1 MKHLLFVV
9 LLILT
14 CSCQDNVSEDSA
26 GMHLSLVTRSV
37 SQDYFD
43 WETADFMP
51 VPQGMTPVNSPWIG
65 AGSLI
70 GSYDLDVVNDRKKSE
85 GWVLLYNTFT
95 TDATKFTP
103 NPYFV
108 LYNKYRGT
116 MRIYYYITDSF
127 ITTSS
132 NVIENLSLFSGDYNS
147 YLLNYADCE
156 AIDNSDIRTSIQR
169 IQSKPLDGSMPVAAH
184 RWYMAEYEL
193 AYDPEIAN
201 IPYDKIKLNFGL
213 NYRNITEIKLN
224 GTIVGDI
231 EGTIGEQKKGEFV
244 KAFNKETG
252 KAVLSNVSYKA
263 LKALGNEKTGEN
275 KIGLSNDTYKNLL
288 NKAGSIAS
296 DAVGGVWGAAVGLL
310 NSMLFGTKTASSTPF
325 KANIH
330 TNMEASGSVTNDGS
344 MPSMPI
350 SMYVPGTDIPANA
363 PGRLPLYNK
372 ILGVVKLDG
381 RPCIDIHIHTTYQ
394 NRFDDPYCPGQIY
407 TETTERLTVS
417 QHHPFEE
424 FLKFNPEVEKIADIT
439 VLNEEIFGITEDGY
453 VVSDP
458 DMTTRY
464 GETGTSR
471 QPFPDFK
478 YGVCFVI
485 KVQPKDGTPATIFS
499 KSFIIDNTVSTSTAW
514 LPDAQ

>member
-1 MKHLLFVV
+1 MKHLLFVI

-14 CSCQDNVSEDSA
+14 CSCQDNVSEDGA

-244 KAFNKETG
+244 KAFKKETG

-263 LKALGNEKTGEN
+263 LKALGDEKTGKN

-296 DAVGGVWGAAVGLL
+296 GAVGGVWGAAVGLL
-310 NSMLFGTKTASSTPF
+310 NSMLLVPKQHLLLHLRQIF
-325 KANIH
+325 IQIWRLL
-330 TNMEASGSVTNDGS
+330 EA
-344 MPSMPI
+344 
-350 SMYVPGTDIPANA
+350 
-363 PGRLPLYNK
+363 
-372 ILGVVKLDG
+372 
-381 RPCIDIHIHTTYQ
+381 
-394 NRFDDPYCPGQIY
+394 
-407 TETTERLTVS
+407 
-417 QHHPFEE
+417 
-424 FLKFNPEVEKIADIT
+424 
-439 VLNEEIFGITEDGY
+439 
-453 VVSDP
+453 
-458 DMTTRY
+458 
-464 GETGTSR
+464 
-471 QPFPDFK
+471 
-478 YGVCFVI
+478 
-485 KVQPKDGTPATIFS
+485 
-499 KSFIIDNTVSTSTAW
+499 
-514 LPDAQ
+514 

>member
-9 LLILT
+9 LLVLT
-14 CSCQDNVSEDSA
+14 CSCQDNVSEGDV
-26 GMHLSLVTRSV
+26 GMHLSLVTRAV
-37 SQDYFD
+37 SQDDFD
-43 WETADFMP
+43 WEMADFMP

-116 MRIYYYITDSF
+116 MRIYYYVTDSF

-184 RWYMAEYEL
+184 KWYMAEYEL

-201 IPYDKIKLNFGL
+201 IPYDKIKLSFGL

-244 KAFNKETG
+244 KAFKKETG

-263 LKALGNEKTGEN
+263 LKALGDEKN
-275 KIGLSNDTYKNLL
+275 RRK
-288 NKAGSIAS
+288 
-296 DAVGGVWGAAVGLL
+296 
-310 NSMLFGTKTASSTPF
+310 
-325 KANIH
+325 
-330 TNMEASGSVTNDGS
+330 
-344 MPSMPI
+344 
-350 SMYVPGTDIPANA
+350 
-363 PGRLPLYNK
+363 
-372 ILGVVKLDG
+372 
-381 RPCIDIHIHTTYQ
+381 Q
-394 NRFDDPYCPGQIY
+394 NR
-407 TETTERLTVS
+407 
-417 QHHPFEE
+417 
-424 FLKFNPEVEKIADIT
+424 
-439 VLNEEIFGITEDGY
+439 
-453 VVSDP
+453 
-458 DMTTRY
+458 
-464 GETGTSR
+464 
-471 QPFPDFK
+471 
-478 YGVCFVI
+478 
-485 KVQPKDGTPATIFS
+485 
-499 KSFIIDNTVSTSTAW
+499 II
-514 LPDAQ
+514 

>member
-9 LLILT
+9 LLVLT
-14 CSCQDNVSEDSA
+14 CSCQDNVSEGDV
-26 GMHLSLVTRSV
+26 GMHLSLVTRAV
-37 SQDYFD
+37 SQDDFD

-244 KAFNKETG
+244 KAF
-252 KAVLSNVSYKA
+252 
-263 LKALGNEKTGEN
+263 
-275 KIGLSNDTYKNLL
+275 
-288 NKAGSIAS
+288 
-296 DAVGGVWGAAVGLL
+296 
-310 NSMLFGTKTASSTPF
+310 
-325 KANIH
+325 
-330 TNMEASGSVTNDGS
+330 
-344 MPSMPI
+344 
-350 SMYVPGTDIPANA
+350 
-363 PGRLPLYNK
+363 
-372 ILGVVKLDG
+372 
-381 RPCIDIHIHTTYQ
+381 
-394 NRFDDPYCPGQIY
+394 
-407 TETTERLTVS
+407 
-417 QHHPFEE
+417 
-424 FLKFNPEVEKIADIT
+424 
-439 VLNEEIFGITEDGY
+439 
-453 VVSDP
+453 
-458 DMTTRY
+458 
-464 GETGTSR
+464 
-471 QPFPDFK
+471 
-478 YGVCFVI
+478 
-485 KVQPKDGTPATIFS
+485 
-499 KSFIIDNTVSTSTAW
+499 
-514 LPDAQ
+514 